1 MKKMSK
7 CILSILIGSFC
18 ILSAPQKSE
27 AAVAPA
33 AFGWYLGEMIYGY
46 PQWPYYYRWRV
57 VDLEKWPVAHRYLAP
72 LSIGPYQRFE
82 IQVTVYGRVSVIGG
96 YSNYGS
102 LAGCKAAQLALA
114 PDIESLARVNK
125 IGFYGPGYNV
135 SASCTPSGT
144 LAYQVAYNI
153 TG

>member
-1 MKKMSK
+1 MNKFSK
-7 CILSILIGSFC
+7 YTLSLLIGTLFAF
-18 ILSAPQKSE
+18 SAPEKAK

-46 PQWPYYYRWRV
+46 PQWPFYYRWRV
-57 VDLEKWPVAHRYLAP
+57 IDLEKWPVAHRYLAP

-82 IQVTVYGRVSVIGG
+82 IQVTAYGRVSVIGG
-96 YSNYGS
+96 YSNFGS

-135 SASCTPSGT
+135 TASCTLSGM
-144 LAYQVAYNI
+144 LGYQVAYNI
-153 TG
+153 AG

>member
-7 CILSILIGSFC
+7 FILSILIGSFC

-46 PQWPYYYRWRV
+46 PQWPFYYRWRV
-57 VDLEKWPVAHRYLAP
+57 VNLEKWPVAHRYLAP

-82 IQVTVYGRVSVIGG
+82 IQVTAYGRVSVIGG